1 MITPAILDDNS
12 YSDIISNIDKYTDL
26 FLQRGVL
33 VFKKLNLNANE
44 QESITKAF
52 GKKLD
57 WGHISLFDEEDHSF
71 TINTFG
77 KQLYTNNDILIPW
90 HLENS
95 HKNDR
100 QIASTWNM
108 IVLTCDKN
116 SGTTGFVHSSDILS
130 NMDDNWIEFLRKSQV
145 TNSMQDSYNLIDNI
159 PQKPKIAIRPC
170 LVQHRNTGVEIV
182 NVSPR
187 YHQDVL
193 YSVDGL
199 PPSQENF
206 ETFGQIKKW
215 IDVTVQSYENNPDH
229 WLTWDL
235 GDLVVVDLT
244 TIFHAVKGGFL
255 IGERKFRRYWAY
267 SSFDSMQRSI

>member
-1 MITPAILDDNS
+1 MITPAIIDDNS

-33 VFKKLNLNANE
+33 VFKKLNLNTSE

-57 WGHISLFDEEDHSF
+57 WGHISMFDEEDHSF
-71 TINTFG
+71 TINTFN
-77 KQLYTNNDILIPW
+77 KQSYTNNDILIPW

-100 QIASTWNM
+100 QIASTWSM
-108 IVLTCDKN
+108 IVLTCDKD

-130 NMDDNWIEFLRKSQV
+130 NMDDNWIDFLRKSQV

-159 PQKPKIAIRPC
+159 PQKPKITVRPC
-170 LVQHRNTGVEIV
+170 LIQHRNTGLEII
-182 NVSPR
+182 NLSPR
-187 YHQDVL
+187 YHQDIL

-199 PPSQENF
+199 SPSQSDIG
-206 ETFGQIKKW
+206 TFQQIKKW
-215 IDVTVQSYENNPDH
+215 IDLTVQSYENRLNH
-229 WLTWDL
+229 WLTWTL
-235 GDLVVVDLT
+235 GDLVVIDLT
-244 TIFHAVKGGFL
+244 TIFHAVKGGFS